1 MYNKLN
7 PQTMA
12 IFLNTSVLHLH
23 YYFQMALEAVQLFQS
38 VLMALVMNEQDF
50 FINRRCKPENPANH
64 LGGLQ
69 KKSW

>member
-12 IFLNTSVLHLH
+12 IFLNASVLHLH
-23 YYFQMALEAVQLFQS
+23 YYFQRALEAARLLKS
-38 VLMALVMNEQDF
+38 VLMALVMKEQDF
-50 FINRRCKPENPANH
+50 FINRRCMPENPADH